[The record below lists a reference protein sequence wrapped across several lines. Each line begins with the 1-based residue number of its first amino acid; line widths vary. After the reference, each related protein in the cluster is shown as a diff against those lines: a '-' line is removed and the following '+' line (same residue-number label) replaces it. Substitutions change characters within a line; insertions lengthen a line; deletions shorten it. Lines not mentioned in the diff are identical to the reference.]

1 MPQSAP
7 AQVPSIQY
15 PGNIISAP
23 YASYLEIERL
33 EYKSGLAKAKGAT
46 ETLLTSNL
54 AGALGTIGQLTAT
67 IYNQPGNNQPNTQL
81 GNAITAIQN
90 QKRVLTYGGTGTKA
104 KGIRTQIEAGNIDDI
119 PDRLFEGVTLSDGTP
134 VTKAFLKSQLQK
146 AKNSSNSKNQKLNIA
161 LPNEMQFG
169 YGASWNNTFKIGT
182 LAQAFASSGGLA
194 KTGAAAVVG
203 AGVGAFLAKIKQGA
217 AANPN
222 AALLSGAATGAAA
235 ALDPFK
241 INSSLNPTDPKGL
254 ANLAG
259 LAGMAPNENAV
270 QFFSNIEFR
279 EFDFTFEIFASG
291 LNESKKAEQIVQF
304 FKEGMHPSAPAGTG
318 VLKFPDVYLITP
330 MFVPVGPDGFAKKPQ
345 PHRLLPKSKSCAVT
359 NVRVNV
365 TPMNSVQTTYDGVF
379 PLVTINVT
387 FKELTALVREDLAN
401 GY

>member
-7 AQVPSIQY
+7 APVQSIQY

-46 ETLLTSNL
+46 ETLLTSKL
-54 AGALGTIGQLTAT
+54 AGALGQIGNAAAT
-67 IYNQPGNNQPNTQL
+67 IYNQPGNIQPNSQL
-81 GNAITAIQN
+81 GQAITAIQN
-90 QKRVLTYGGTGTKA
+90 QKKVLTFGGPGGASQTIRGAIETGS
-104 KGIRTQIEAGNIDDI
+104 IDNI
-119 PDRLFEGVTLSDGTP
+119 PDELLENVTLSDGTP
-134 VTKAFLKSQLQK
+134 VTRGFLKSQLEK
-146 AKNSSNSKNQKLNIA
+146 ARGSSNSKNQKLNIA

-194 KTGAAAVVG
+194 KTVG
-203 AGVGAFLAKIKQGA
+203 LGVAGGVIGGFLAKIKQGA

-222 AALLSGAATGAAA
+222 AAVLSGAATGAAA

-291 LNESKKAEQIVQF
+291 LTESKKAEQIVQF

-318 VLKFPDVYLITP
+318 VLKFPDVYIIRP
-330 MFVPVGPDGFAKKPQ
+330 MFVPAGPDGFAKKPQ
-345 PHRLLPKSKSCAVT
+345 SHRLLPKSKSCAVT
-359 NVRVNV
+359 NVRVNT

-387 FKELTALVREDLAN
+387 LRN
-401 GY
+401 